1 MENVWFRYAEH
12 FHQEHFTPLFQLLWR
27 FSGLSRVN
35 ATLAYRRSHGKIAGV
50 VFLLLFFLDLLLLL
64 ILTNFGVADRMV
76 KSVIGSE
83 AWKWRKI
90 AFANL
95 LM

>member
-50 VFLLLFFLDLLLLL
+50 GFFFFFLDLLLLL